1 MKEIFY
7 IDRESKERKKE
18 AVYGEKA
25 LLFLYSDKWH
35 VKLISKPILAV
46 ICRFHLF
53 SRIYGWIQKKSS
65 TKKKVKPFIQKFCLN
80 EKEFAKNNFT
90 SFNDFFTRKL
100 VPSARPIDLDQNVAI
115 MPADGRYLAYQSFDD
130 VKKIFV
136 KGENFTLSEFLK
148 DGLLAEKYSK
158 GTIVIARLCPIDYH
172 RFHFPFDCTP
182 DMPKYINGKLHSV
195 NPIALWK
202 NIKYLSENKR
212 VVTKL
217 KSEKFGEVLFVEIGA
232 VNVGS
237 IHQTFSPN
245 SHQKKGKEKGY
256 FSFGGSCIVMLFEPE
271 KIKIDQDLLD
281 ASYKKIEVYA
291 KMGQSLGKAGTNR
304 AL

>member
-7 IDRESKERKKE
+7 IERESKKKKKE
-18 AVYGEKA
+18 AIYGEKA
-25 LLFLYSDKWH
+25 LLFLYSDKWY
-35 VKLISKPILAV
+35 VKLISKPILAIV
-46 ICRFHLF
+46 CRFHLF
-53 SRIYGWIQKKSS
+53 SRIYGWIQKKSF
-65 TKKKVKPFIQKFCLN
+65 TKRKVKPFIQMFNLN
-80 EKEFAKNNFT
+80 EKEFLKKDFT

-100 VPSARPIDLDQNVAI
+100 VPSARPIDLDKNVAI
-115 MPADGRYLAYQSFDD
+115 LPADGRYLAYQNFEG

-136 KGENFTLSEFLK
+136 KGEDFTLAEFLK
-148 DGLLAEKYSK
+148 DDLLAEKYSK
-158 GTIVIARLCPIDYH
+158 GAVVIARLCPIDYH
-172 RFHFPFDCTP
+172 RFHFPFDCVS
-182 DMPKYINGKLHSV
+182 DVPKLINGKLHSV

-237 IHQTFSPN
+237 IHQTFILN
-245 SHQKKGKEKGY
+245 SHQEKGKEKGY
-256 FSFGGSCIVMLFEPE
+256 FSFGGSCIVMLFESG

-281 ASYKKIEVYA
+281 SSYKKIEVYA